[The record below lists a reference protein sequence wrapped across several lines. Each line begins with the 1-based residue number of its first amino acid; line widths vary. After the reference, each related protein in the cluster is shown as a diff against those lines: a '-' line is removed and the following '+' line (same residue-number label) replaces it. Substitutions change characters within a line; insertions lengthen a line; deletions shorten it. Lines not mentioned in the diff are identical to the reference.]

1 MTLIPKLGIVNSRGS
16 STMKIDLNSIEKTL
30 LVPLWGRAKL
40 SREPNPLLNDIKA
53 IELVELI
60 DYDFSTIDRITS
72 QTSTAL
78 PVNVDNTV
86 DLAGYLMYVARAKQF
101 DDKIRAYITKHPC
114 ASVVNIGAG
123 LDTTFYRLDN
133 GTIYWYDLDLPNV
146 IAIRKQLL
154 EEHDRTTYIS
164 KSLLD
169 ISWCKDVEHTA
180 DGVFMIAGGVL
191 PYFEE
196 SHVKQFFLSL
206 ADNFPGAEIVFDVT
220 SQLSAIFMSLNAWRM
235 EIEGAQVKW
244 AVKDAN
250 EMARWDTRIRVIE
263 QFPYFR
269 GVPRDP
275 VWGEEIKIWMD
286 FMDEIKI
293 CNIFHISV

>member
-1 MTLIPKLGIVNSRGS
+1 V
-16 STMKIDLNSIEKTL
+16 KIDLNSIEKTL

-40 SREPNPLLNDIKA
+40 SRASNPLLNDIKA

-78 PVNVDNTV
+78 PVNVDDTV

-101 DDKIRAYITKHPC
+101 DDKIKAYITEHPRT
-114 ASVVNIGAG
+114 SVVNIGAG

-133 GTIYWYDLDLPNV
+133 GAIHWYDLDLPNV

-154 EEHDRTTYIS
+154 EEPDRTACIS

-169 ISWCKDVEHTA
+169 MSWCKDIEHTD

-196 SHVKQFFLSL
+196 PQVKNFFLSL
-206 ADNFPGAEIVFDVT
+206 ADNFPGGEIVFDVT
-220 SQLSAIFMSLNAWRM
+220 SQLSAIVMSLNAWRM

-250 EMARWDTRIRVIE
+250 EVAQWDTRIRVIE

-269 GVPRDP
+269 GIPRDP
-275 VWGEEIKIWMD
+275 AWGEEIKIWMD

-293 CNIFHISV
+293 CNIFHLSV